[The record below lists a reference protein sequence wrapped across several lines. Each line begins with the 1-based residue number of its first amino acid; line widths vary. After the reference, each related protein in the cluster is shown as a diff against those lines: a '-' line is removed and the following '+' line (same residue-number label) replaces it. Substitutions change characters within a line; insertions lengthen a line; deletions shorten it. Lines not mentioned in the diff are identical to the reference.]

1 MTTDD
6 EREALAPIRALVA
19 DLAGRLNHVETH
31 WTPDERSAPMFT
43 AEVLRE
49 FDRLAAGFRRQGP
62 ITDAQVEAA
71 RFAYAGERV
80 NQSLRVGTEPNTVA
94 GRAEKSRAAM
104 RAALEAARVTP

>member
-1 MTTDD
+1 MTDLT
-6 EREALAPIRALVA
+6 EREALALEMHRTSAHPGGYGWQAYLPMA
-19 DLAGRLNHVETH
+19 DRV
-31 WTPDERSAPMFT
+31 
-43 AEVLRE
+43 
-49 FDRLAAGFRRQGP
+49 LAAGFRRQGP

-104 RAALEAARVTP
+104 RAALEAAVAADRSE